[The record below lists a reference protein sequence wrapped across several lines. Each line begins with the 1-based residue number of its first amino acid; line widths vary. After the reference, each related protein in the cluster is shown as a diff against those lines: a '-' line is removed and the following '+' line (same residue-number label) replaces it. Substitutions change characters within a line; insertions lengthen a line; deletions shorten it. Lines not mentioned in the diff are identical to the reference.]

1 LDPSVSADG
10 VTAYLES
17 SNERNP
23 SLYERNGFRVVGDL
37 RALGRRP
44 AIWRMWRDPEPLT

>member
-10 VTAYLES
+10 VAADLES
-17 SNERNP
+17 SNGRNI

-37 RALGRRP
+37 RALGRGP
-44 AIWRMWRDPEPLT
+44 AIWRMWHDPEPLA